1 MGYEFDFNAVTPA
14 LKNHYTNK
22 KIQTLAFQ
30 SALLGIF
37 PKYTAAGGQQY
48 VGAMRSAIGSTA
60 SHTASTSF
68 TAGSSSVYNQW
79 LCPWASGY
87 ASANVTGLAIDA
99 SKGDENSLVDAMV
112 SEFDGAFIDLGQ
124 QLGAEIFG
132 DGGGSFG
139 QISTTSN
146 VGTTQITLANPSQT
160 FNFVQGQILQSSS
173 DDGTGG
179 AGVRTGTVTLT
190 AVDIMNGTLTASGNW
205 SAGITG
211 VTAGDYLFQDGNYDG
226 AFAGLS
232 GWIPA
237 YNNRTNLGTAF
248 NNVVRSADPTR
259 LAGVAYNGA
268 GAPYDE
274 SMIQLAAYV
283 QRMNGRPDYFI
294 VNPLDYA
301 QLEKLLGS
309 RVQYMSVES
318 FDNPQ
323 ISFPGISFATPYGFL
338 KILSDVYCPQGTGY
352 MLQMNSWL
360 LPSMGEVPRLYNGVD
375 GLTWLRSPTDDN
387 FQMRCLWRAT
397 VYCDAPGHNGVV
409 TF

>member
-1 MGYEFDFNAVTPA
+1 
-14 LKNHYTNK
+14 
-22 KIQTLAFQ
+22 
-30 SALLGIF
+30 
-37 PKYTAAGGQQY
+37 
-48 VGAMRSAIGSTA
+48 MRSAIGSTA
-60 SHTASTSF
+60 SHTANTAF
-68 TAGSSSVYNQW
+68 TAGSSSIYNQW

-124 QLGAEIFG
+124 QLGAEIYG

-139 QISTTSN
+139 QISTTST
-146 VGTTQITLANPSQT
+146 VASTTITLANPSQC
-160 FNFVQGQILQSSS
+160 FNFVQGQILQSSQ

-190 AVDIMNGTLTASGNW
+190 AVDIMTGNLTASGNW
-205 SAGITG
+205 SSGISG
-211 VTAGDYLFQDGNYDG
+211 CTAGDFLFQDGNYDG
-226 AFAGLS
+226 AFAGLA
-232 GWIPA
+232 GWLPA
-237 YNNRTNLGTAF
+237 YNQRSGLGTAF

-259 LAGVAYNGA
+259 LAGVALNGA
-268 GAPYDE
+268 GAPLDE
-274 SMIQLAAYV
+274 SMIQLAALV
-283 QRMNGRPDYFI
+283 QRMNGRPDYFV

-318 FDNPQ
+318 FENPQ

-338 KILSDVYCPQGTGY
+338 KILSDVYCPQGIGY
-352 MLQMNSWL
+352 MLQLNSFL
-360 LPSMGEVPRLYNGVD
+360 MPSMGEVPRLYNGVD
-375 GLTWLRSPTDDN
+375 GLTWLRNPTDDN
-387 FQMRCLWRAT
+387 FQMRALWRAT
-397 VYCDAPGHNGVV
+397 TYFDAPGHNGVV